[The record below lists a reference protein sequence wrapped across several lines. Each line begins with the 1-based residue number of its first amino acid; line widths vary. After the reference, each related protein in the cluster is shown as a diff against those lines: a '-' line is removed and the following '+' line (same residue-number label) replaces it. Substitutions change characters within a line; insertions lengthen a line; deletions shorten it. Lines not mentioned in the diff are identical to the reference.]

1 MKKMLIF
8 ALIVCSLIAGYH
20 AGIHHAMTDSTVS
33 VYLDGVVEIQLDGNI
48 YQHEAF

>member
-1 MKKMLIF
+1 MRKL
-8 ALIVCSLIAGYH
+8 ALVILVLVAGILAYY

-48 YQHEAF
+48 YTHEAF

>member
-1 MKKMLIF
+1 MKRMLIF

-20 AGIHHAMTDSTVS
+20 AGIHHAMIDSTVA

>member
-1 MKKMLIF
+1 MRKLAFILLVLVVGF
-8 ALIVCSLIAGYH
+8 LAYH
-20 AGIHHAMTDSTVS
+20 AGIRHAMTDSTVA